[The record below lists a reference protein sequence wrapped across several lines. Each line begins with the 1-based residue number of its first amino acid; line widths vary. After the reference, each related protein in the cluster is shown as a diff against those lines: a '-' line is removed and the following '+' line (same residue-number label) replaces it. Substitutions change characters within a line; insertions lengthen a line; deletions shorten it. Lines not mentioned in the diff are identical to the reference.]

1 MTRISLKSP
10 ISSSFDFTQK
20 RRIWAAPTAPYT
32 QSLEV
37 PSTSYHDT
45 RTKGSCN
52 LVYDDRTIIAL
63 YLSMS
68 SNNLSIMAAAAA
80 AAASSSLSPSCL
92 LAASSTSS
100 SLLPG
105 STSTSSPK
113 LLVLPPKLTASISPL
128 QWNGTDYLVDGITRK
143 DIHAHDV
150 LSGRGG
156 ASNNHPGNEAFR
168 QLVNKVKFDYLQ
180 CPKREKPLLAMRI
193 VQAVR
198 AQSPPG
204 RFLQHDKLTD
214 TWKDVGDTKARE
226 KTSQALR
233 EGAPIIRDLVHKPS
247 PSNLPNVLKQVKKEE
262 RKHEPTKKSD
272 YVVSLPSTHS
282 SGIPPSGLSP
292 LSVETATKPDPSCL
306 TFPNHPQM
314 EEHRHPA
321 STLSIEAT
329 RPNFYPQHSVES
341 RRIVS
346 GDFPAAARNE
356 LPPVPFEIVRGL
368 LLGHIDPVTVATSIL
383 SREEAAIVA
392 YRHHLNARPTRM
404 FPTAAQTEII
414 HGKKHSLEGPA
425 SGEPMVRDQT
435 TSIESLELA
444 RIPSTSSTDH
454 SEPKERTIKS
464 PKQQTSQRRAPFKKR
479 RLIVDNMS

>member
-1 MTRISLKSP
+1 
-10 ISSSFDFTQK
+10 
-20 RRIWAAPTAPYT
+20 
-32 QSLEV
+32 
-37 PSTSYHDT
+37 
-45 RTKGSCN
+45 
-52 LVYDDRTIIAL
+52 
-63 YLSMS
+63 MS

-247 PSNLPNVLKQVKKEE
+247 PSNLPNVLKQVKKED
-262 RKHEPTKKSD
+262 RKNEPTKKSD

-292 LSVETATKPDPSCL
+292 LSVETASKPDPSCL

-329 RPNFYPQHSVES
+329 RPNFYPQYSVES

-346 GDFPAAARNE
+346 GDFSAAARNE

-404 FPTAAQTEII
+404 LPTAAQTEII
-414 HGKKHSLEGPA
+414 HGKKHLLEGPA

-464 PKQQTSQRRAPFKKR
+464 PKQQTSQRRAPLKKR
-479 RLIVDNMS
+479 RLIVDA

>member
-1 MTRISLKSP
+1 
-10 ISSSFDFTQK
+10 
-20 RRIWAAPTAPYT
+20 
-32 QSLEV
+32 
-37 PSTSYHDT
+37 
-45 RTKGSCN
+45 
-52 LVYDDRTIIAL
+52 
-63 YLSMS
+63 MS

-247 PSNLPNVLKQVKKEE
+247 PSNLPNVLKQVKKED
-262 RKHEPTKKSD
+262 RKNEPTKKSD

-282 SGIPPSGLSP
+282 SGIPP
-292 LSVETATKPDPSCL
+292 
-306 TFPNHPQM
+306 
-314 EEHRHPA
+314 
-321 STLSIEAT
+321 
-329 RPNFYPQHSVES
+329 
-341 RRIVS
+341 
-346 GDFPAAARNE
+346 
-356 LPPVPFEIVRGL
+356 
-368 LLGHIDPVTVATSIL
+368 
-383 SREEAAIVA
+383 
-392 YRHHLNARPTRM
+392 
-404 FPTAAQTEII
+404 
-414 HGKKHSLEGPA
+414 
-425 SGEPMVRDQT
+425 
-435 TSIESLELA
+435 
-444 RIPSTSSTDH
+444 
-454 SEPKERTIKS
+454 
-464 PKQQTSQRRAPFKKR
+464 
-479 RLIVDNMS
+479 